1 VFFCIL
7 KKDDVCLKALGRF
20 LAFERAQYFR
30 MGMKT
35 LEHIK
40 DNWKAG
46 LTVALVSLPL
56 SISLAVASKV
66 SPTAGIIT
74 AMWAGLVAAIFGGS
88 NFNIIGPTG
97 ALSGIIAVYALT
109 NGVRAVALLTL
120 MSGIFILCAYLLK
133 LERYLIFIPSSV
145 MHGFT
150 LGVAFIIGLNQFNY
164 AFGLKNIPQ
173 HKQFFANVVE
183 SLRHINEFSWIS
195 LVIFL
200 SFFSGLLLLRTFA
213 PKIPGAVVLAPV
225 GILIGF
231 LSKLAFVPLRVQTLG
246 DNFFN
251 ITFKFFER
259 PSLMWSSSLI
269 GTAAIIALIAILET
283 MLSAKIADT
292 MTHTKHDARKEM
304 LGLGL
309 ANLVSGFVGGMPA
322 TAALARTSL
331 NIKTR
336 ATHKSA
342 AAINVFFIVILS
354 LFFLAYF
361 TYIPLAVIAAI
372 LVYVAVQ
379 MIEAHHF
386 VTFFRYERTNFWIAL
401 IVAAATIGKN
411 PMVGILLG
419 ATISLIVVL
428 EKISQGQ
435 CDIKISKRNGDVI
448 GALAANA
455 ARTFD
460 KTADVVMY
468 SMKGKLCYINS
479 GAHVAR
485 FETDL
490 EHYTYIIVRL
500 QEIYFID
507 LDGVAALDDIIKR
520 AEARG
525 QIIMISSVF
534 PSALALLEQASGGYK
549 KLQKEGLVF
558 KRTHDAL
565 SYLEAHYQIALHKK
579 TVTHVDVPLG

>member
-1 VFFCIL
+1 
-7 KKDDVCLKALGRF
+7 
-20 LAFERAQYFR
+20 
-30 MGMKT
+30 MKT
-35 LEHIK
+35 FCDAK
-40 DNWKAG
+40 NVKNNWKAG
-46 LTVALVSLPL
+46 LTVAMVSLPL

-66 SPTAGIIT
+66 SPTTGIIT
-74 AMWAGLVAAIFGGS
+74 AVWAGLVAALFGGS

-109 NGVRAVALLTL
+109 SGVHAIALLTL
-120 MSGIFILCAYLLK
+120 MSGVFILGAYLLK

-150 LGVAFIIGLNQFNY
+150 LGVAFIIGFNQFNY

-183 SLRHINEFSWIS
+183 SLRHINELSWIA
-195 LVIFL
+195 LIIFA
-200 SFFSGLLLLRTFA
+200 SFFCGLLLLRALT
-213 PKIPGAVVLAPV
+213 PKIPGAIVLAPI
-225 GILIGF
+225 GIAIGF
-231 LSKLAFVPLRVQTLG
+231 ASKLAFVPVRVQTLG
-246 DNFFN
+246 DEFFA
-251 ITFKFFER
+251 IRFKFFEH
-259 PSLMWSSSLI
+259 PAFVWSSQLI
-269 GTAAIIALIAILET
+269 GTAAIVALIAILET

-331 NIKTR
+331 NIKAH
-336 ATHKSA
+336 ATHKCA
-342 AAINVFFIVILS
+342 ATINVFFIVILS

-386 VTFFRYERTNFWIAL
+386 VTFFKYERINFWVAL
-401 IVAAATIGKN
+401 AVAAATIGKN

-419 ATISLIVVL
+419 ATISLIVVI

-435 CDIKISKRNGDVI
+435 CDIKISKRNGDVC
-448 GALAANA
+448 
-455 ARTFD
+455 D
-460 KTADVVMY
+460 KSADILMY

-485 FETDL
+485 FERDFGK
-490 EHYTYIIVRL
+490 YNYIIVRL

-507 LDGVAALDDIIKR
+507 LDGITALDEIIAC
-520 AEARG
+520 AERRG
-525 QIIMISSVF
+525 QTIMISSVF
-534 PSALALLEQASGGYK
+534 PSALTLLEQASFGYK
-549 KLQKEGLVF
+549 KLQKNGLIF
-558 KRTHDAL
+558 KRTQDAL
-565 SYLEAHYQIALHKK
+565 TYLEEHYQIALHKK
-579 TVTHVDVPLG
+579 TVVHSTVPLG